1 MFHFLLKHIP
11 RPILIRLSYIVKFF
25 APVIYYG
32 KKYKD
37 PIDGKTYRKFLPY
50 GYSEKSKRKN
60 VLSPGTLSLERHR
73 LLWLFLKNK
82 TNFFND
88 HLKVLH
94 IAPEQCFLPIF
105 KKMPNLEYI
114 TADIESPIAD
124 LHFDLHHSPLPD
136 NSFDVILAN
145 HVLEHVEDDIQCM
158 RELYRMMKPG
168 GWGIFQVPQDT
179 TRLTTYEDKNIKTPE
194 EREKHFWQKDHVR
207 LYGLDYPERLKSVGF
222 IVEEYDY
229 TKEFSDQ
236 EIDYYRLPKGEK
248 IYLCKKPI

>member
-1 MFHFLLKHIP
+1 MFHFLLRHIP
-11 RPILIRLSYIVKFF
+11 RPILIRLSYIVKFI
-25 APVIYYG
+25 APIIYYG

-73 LLWLFLKNK
+73 LLWLFLKDK
-82 TNFFND
+82 TNFFKD

-105 KKMPNLEYI
+105 KKLPNLEYI

-136 NSFDVILAN
+136 NYFDVILAN

-179 TRLTTYEDKNIKTPE
+179 TRLTTYEDQNIKTPE

-207 LYGLDYPERLKSVGF
+207 LYGLDYPDRLKSVGF

-229 TKEFSDQ
+229 TKEFSDK

>member
-105 KKMPNLEYI
+105 KKMPNLKYV

>member
-105 KKMPNLEYI
+105 KKMPNLEYV

-145 HVLEHVEDDIQCM
+145 HVLEHVEDETQH
-158 RELYRMMKPG
+158 PTHPTS
-168 GWGIFQVPQDT
+168 Q
-179 TRLTTYEDKNIKTPE
+179 
-194 EREKHFWQKDHVR
+194 
-207 LYGLDYPERLKSVGF
+207 
-222 IVEEYDY
+222 
-229 TKEFSDQ
+229 
-236 EIDYYRLPKGEK
+236 
-248 IYLCKKPI
+248 

>member
-105 KKMPNLEYI
+105 KKMPNLEYV